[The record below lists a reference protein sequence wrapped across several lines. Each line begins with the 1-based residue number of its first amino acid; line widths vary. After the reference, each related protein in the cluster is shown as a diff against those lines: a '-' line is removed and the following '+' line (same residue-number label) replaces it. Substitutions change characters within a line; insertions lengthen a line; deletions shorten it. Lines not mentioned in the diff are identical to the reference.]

1 MDKLTIKNSAL
12 AEKKVLSSRFI
23 ALLDPCVNEEVFE
36 QNLAL
41 AHKAYPKATHYCYAY
56 RLAKEE
62 GFSDDGEP
70 SRSVGLP
77 LLTYLRQIGYERVS
91 LIIVR
96 YFGGT
101 KLGLPRLKR
110 TYEET
115 AQLAVSLSEPFLIL
129 PGQEI
134 TLETDYS
141 TYEKI
146 KKEGLLQGYRT
157 EKEEFSSS
165 VRFSLTADATLIKS
179 LEEALPPSSRIVTK
193 TEVEILRSQHHDT
206 QQ

>member
-23 ALLDPCVNEEVFE
+23 ALLDPCESEEAFE

-41 AHKAYPKATHYCYAY
+41 ARKAYPKATHYCYAY
-56 RLAKEE
+56 RLKKEE

-91 LIIVR
+91 LIVVR

-110 TYEET
+110 TYQET
-115 AQLAVSLSEPFLIL
+115 AELAVSLSEPLSIL
-129 PGQEI
+129 PGEQI

-157 EKEEFSSS
+157 EQEIFSSS
-165 VRFSLTADATLIKS
+165 VRFSLTADATLIQS
-179 LEEALPPSSRIVTK
+179 LEEALPPSSHVLSK
-193 TEVEILRSQHHDT
+193 VDTEIFRSHHHDT